1 MGLAEGPKVSS
12 LYNPKCMTK
21 RSEEPLELQVMVS
34 AENPIKPL
42 LILLR
47 SLSVSYSSVL
57 KYLFTSGSLTQAF
70 IMHAM
75 IEAKFHL
82 RSTVVY
88 FRAQA
93 CSLSWE

>member
-1 MGLAEGPKVSS
+1 MLFNNLYNDVRWASLKGLRYR

-34 AENPIKPL
+34 AENPINPL

-57 KYLFTSGSLTQAF
+57 K
-70 IMHAM
+70 
-75 IEAKFHL
+75 
-82 RSTVVY
+82 
-88 FRAQA
+88 
-93 CSLSWE
+93 